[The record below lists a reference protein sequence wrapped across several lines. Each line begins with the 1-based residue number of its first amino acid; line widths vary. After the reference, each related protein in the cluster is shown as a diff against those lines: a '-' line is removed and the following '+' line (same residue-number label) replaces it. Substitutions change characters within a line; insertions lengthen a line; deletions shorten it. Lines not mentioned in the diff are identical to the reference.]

1 VVGRARG
8 GQERAPA
15 AIGLA
20 LALALAAGASRA
32 GSLQL
37 TELGDPV
44 PIPGIGN
51 AELSGISWAGGARY
65 FAVDDNRA
73 RLFPLEVT
81 LDPASGQ
88 IARVEAGEYVKLEG
102 ARDSEGVAWR
112 AATGT
117 LLVTDERLH
126 EIREYDPESGKL
138 RRRIPPPVRF
148 RGRLR
153 ANRSLES
160 IALSPDG
167 RTAWIANEGPLRLDG
182 PNANALS
189 GAWVRLQR
197 LDAKLAAAGS
207 YAYRT
212 EAGLGFVGVVDLLV
226 APRGE
231 LLVLER
237 ALTGGGFSARIFL
250 ADLAGATD
258 VTSYEQLRGR
268 DDFQPAS
275 KVPLWERRGG
285 FQNFEGLALGPE
297 LPGAGRLVLVISDGG
312 DQRPPALVALRLVYA
327 ETEPEAP

>member
-1 VVGRARG
+1 MSGRRCAQG
-8 GQERAPA
+8 AGLWVLSF
-15 AIGLA
+15 AIA
-20 LALALAAGASRA
+20 SALAAQTLRIEEIG
-32 GSLQL
+32 G
-37 TELGDPV
+37 EPV
-44 PIPGIGN
+44 PVPGIGN

-237 ALTGGGFSARIFL
+237 ALTGGGFSARIFVV
-250 ADLAGATD
+250 DFGGARD
-258 VTSYEQLRGR
+258 VTGVEKLREGDGFVAVKKQR
-268 DDFQPAS
+268 
-275 KVPLWERRGG
+275 LWERSGG
-285 FQNFEGLALGPE
+285 FQNFEGMALGPE
-297 LPGAGRLVLVISDGG
+297 LPGGGRLLLVVSDGG
-312 DQRPPALVALRLVYA
+312 GQRQPTLLALRLTSVP
-327 ETEPEAP
+327 TPTPTTDGSR